1 MHVAFE
7 DTVNN
12 PVLTY
17 SVIAPFLNP
26 ADPTTVNIAVGNVTS
41 EGFEYTLLPSEFGF
55 FEAELHYIVTEG

>member
-17 SVIAPFLNP
+17 SVIAPYFSP
-26 ADPTTVNIAVGNVTS
+26 ADAATVNIAVGNVTS
-41 EGFEYTLLPSEFGF
+41 EGFEYILLPSEFSF
-55 FEAELHYIVTEG
+55 SEAELHYIVTEG